1 MPKPVMHNHS
11 KTPERIPAAGKREHP
26 ALRRT
31 LVGAA
36 APAAQLL
43 SCEAIEL
50 LSRAKKPKT
59 F

>member
-1 MPKPVMHNHS
+1 MTITATVI
-11 KTPERIPAAGKREHP
+11 ERIPAAGKREHP
-26 ALRRT
+26 ALRRS

-50 LSRAKKPKT
+50 LSRAKK
-59 F
+59 